1 MALTNQGE
9 PHVDQ
14 PAGSATDHATIDNV
28 AGDWVIGLL
37 PPPVDGID
45 PAPIRVMTSL
55 AKSGD
60 VVAFL
65 APTSVLSDDTR
76 VYPRDGHGV
85 WSVGDDGT
93 LACRY
98 GAFSYDDRGA
108 HIGELHMRVFASIDE
123 RGNLEG
129 TYERRDL
136 NASGELHRFRSGAV
150 RGFRAHEVL
159 RERR

>member
-1 MALTNQGE
+1 MRRPKFQTPDVVSRNRTTTTE
-9 PHVDQ
+9 PARD
-14 PAGSATDHATIDNV
+14 DV
-28 AGDWVIGLL
+28 AGDWVIGFL
-37 PPPVDGID
+37 PGPGEGID

-55 AKSGD
+55 ERTGG

-85 WSVGDDGT
+85 WTVGEDGT
-93 LACRY
+93 VACRY
-98 GAFSYDDRGA
+98 GAFSYNDRGA
-108 HIGELHMRVFASIDE
+108 HIGELHMRVYAFIDE

-136 NASGELHRFRSGAV
+136 NASGELYRFRSGAV
-150 RGFRAHEVL
+150 RGFRVNEVL
-159 RERR
+159 RDRR